1 MIQVQ
6 TFCWFCK
13 TTSLTP
19 TVPCFQRLKRNWT
32 TQHNVKHKHAVLALG
47 RVTDV
52 AFGEY
57 PILANCC
64 FCGLLCVVIHLHCVA
79 SSDQFYS
86 ISLNLDRGYS
96 SEHFTVH
103 PAPSISSPIISTH
116 NLYSPSGT
124 SCHNTASIMFDR
136 CCG

>member
-6 TFCWFCK
+6 TFCRFCK

-32 TQHNVKHKHAVLALG
+32 RQHNFKHKHAALALG

-52 AFGEY
+52 AFEEY

-64 FCGLLCVVIHLHCVA
+64 FCGLLWLVIRLHCVA
-79 SSDQFYS
+79 SSDQFCG
-86 ISLNLDRGYS
+86 ISLNLSRGNS
-96 SEHFTVH
+96 PEHFTVH
-103 PAPSISSPIISTH
+103 PAPSIIISTH

-124 SCHNTASIMFDR
+124 SCHNNASTMFDR
-136 CCG
+136 CCD